1 MPRVDRV
8 AVETN
13 GATEATPIFAP
24 FFIVT
29 SQGKTSE
36 RSTQKLV
43 DVAAMRFDVAGNRRR
58 RMLALLQA
66 EFAQWLDLKLMV
78 TTRAMDAVAVPIA
91 PLVSRLSSMA
101 VRTARP
107 VA

>member
-1 MPRVDRV
+1 MRMPRVDRV

-66 EFAQWLDLKLMV
+66 EFAQWLDV
-78 TTRAMDAVAVPIA
+78 SIIDVANLRIIKTIQVGELPWGIA
-91 PLVSRLSSMA
+91 ISQQ
-101 VRTARP
+101 
-107 VA
+107 